1 MVNIIQD
8 EPAVEPGGDDIAHGL
23 PRCSNMGLDL
33 SRIMTV
39 PLKQEGDDVANGT
52 PNSKDVRAV
61 LDAIQSEGYFLKL
74 IF

>member
-1 MVNIIQD
+1 
-8 EPAVEPGGDDIAHGL
+8 
-23 PRCSNMGLDL
+23 MGLDL